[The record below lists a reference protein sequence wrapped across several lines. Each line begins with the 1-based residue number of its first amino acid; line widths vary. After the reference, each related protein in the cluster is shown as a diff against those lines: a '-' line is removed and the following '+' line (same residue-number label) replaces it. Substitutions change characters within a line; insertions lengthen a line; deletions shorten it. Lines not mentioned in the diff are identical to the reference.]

1 MQKEVVLA
9 SIIGPIYLV
18 YGLSV
23 LLHAK
28 QWKKWVA
35 WLEKDHFAF
44 FPLAMILMV
53 FGLILV
59 NAYNIWDWNA
69 FVIITLTGWVILFKA
84 VFYFLAP
91 GSWVKAVL
99 HWKALRHDGYY
110 YVAGGLVAF
119 LGASLMYCGYFGR

>member
-23 LLHAK
+23 FLYAK
-28 QWKKWVA
+28 QWKKIAA
-35 WLEKDHFAF
+35 WLERDHFAF
-44 FPLAMILMV
+44 LPMAMMSLI

-69 FVIITLTGWVILFKA
+69 YVIITLTGWSLILKS

-91 GSWVKAVL
+91 GSWIKAVL
-99 HWKALRHDGYY
+99 RWKLLAHTGYY
-110 YVAGGLVAF
+110 YFAGAVIAILGGSLV
-119 LGASLMYCGYFGR
+119 YCGFFAK

>member
-28 QWKKWVA
+28 QWKKVVA
-35 WLEKDHFAF
+35 WLEKEHFAF
-44 FPLAMILMV
+44 LPLAMVLLI

-69 FVIITLTGWVILFKA
+69 FVIISLTGWAILLKS

-91 GSWVKAVL
+91 GSWIKAVL
-99 HWKALRHDGYY
+99 RWKAALHNGYY
-110 YVAGGLVAF
+110 YFAGAF
-119 LGASLMYCGYFGR
+119 LSVLGASLMYCGYFGR